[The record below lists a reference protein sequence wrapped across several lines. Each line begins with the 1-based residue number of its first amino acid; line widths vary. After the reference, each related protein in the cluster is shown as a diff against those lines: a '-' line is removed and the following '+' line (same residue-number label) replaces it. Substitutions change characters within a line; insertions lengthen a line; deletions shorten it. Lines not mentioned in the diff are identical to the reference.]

1 MNWLIFI
8 IAAYVLLA
16 LESGLRLLLQV
27 WGVSPSLLLVLA
39 VYVGLMAP
47 SAVVPWAF
55 LILGLLTDLQ
65 PGPVRDGTVIGPAAL
80 GYLAGAYVV
89 LQLRG
94 MVFRESVLA
103 LAVLVLVVGIF
114 VQLVYVALLTARGM
128 GMLTAEPIVGWSTPD
143 QLAHRFV
150 MLLYTAVA
158 AVPLGFVLFRTA
170 GAWGFANRART
181 ERHF

>member
-16 LESGLRLLLQV
+16 LESGLRMLLQV
-27 WGVSPSLLLVLA
+27 GGVAPSFVLVLA
-39 VYVGLMAP
+39 LYVGLMAP

-55 LILGLLTDLQ
+55 LILGLLVDLQ
-65 PGPVRDGTVIGPAAL
+65 PGPVRDGTLIGPMAL
-80 GYLAGAYVV
+80 GYLAGSYVV
-89 LQLRG
+89 LQLRTL
-94 MVFRESVLA
+94 VFRESVLA

-114 VQLVYVALLTARGM
+114 IQLVYVALLTMRGM
-128 GMLTAEPIVGWSTPD
+128 GMLTAEPIMGWSAPD
-143 QLAHRFV
+143 QLAQRFM
-150 MLLYTAVA
+150 MLLYSAVV

-170 GAWGFANRART
+170 SAWGFANRARA